1 MLIPNNRLEQEEE
14 SISKTKG
21 KSLEI
26 PQWNKNKKEKKNRK
40 IENSVWDLWNTIKW
54 PKLGILEVSESVERA
69 CIRRKELSAK

>member
-26 PQWNKNKKEKKNRK
+26 PQWNKNKKEKK
-40 IENSVWDLWNTIKW
+40 IE
-54 PKLGILEVSESVERA
+54 KLKTVFGIYET
-69 CIRRKELSAK
+69 LSSDQN